1 MIHEFVS
8 SLSLILHR
16 SGRRHLT
23 TAPSKPH
30 RGLAILIKSRK
41 GKTDMKVQQS
51 RSTVRKGEPNVHLHS
66 AAVIAL
72 AAEQQE
78 AQCSDLFTQLISCK
92 NLLMQ
97 VPDESMQV
105 ATVSDSSTVF
115 KQTARC
121 KQFLSALLRMS
132 REEHPESVTAIQ
144 SLIQDLVDTKL
155 EPEEFTTKLQEE
167 IDCSSSK
174 TDLVLPLIQVSSIYL
189 FIYLFFKLNAQCFEF
204 IQENVSNLRQLL
216 STGDLTIDGI
226 RPPRF
231 LSPSPP
237 AKMSID
243 LNQIPELHLIETSK
257 GGPKK
262 RKNVEKESGKKA
274 KNATSSDDA
283 SPSSSR
289 PIISIMNSNSMIES
303 QGKKFSN
310 LLPLSVSD
318 REAQNQPTV
327 TAMLHQPLDSL
338 EHTSYSISNPSAQN
352 QTPPNIYSNELQTD
366 DVALFSS
373 SSSSTVQQ
381 TEQSVVVFLNESSH
395 LSVIHRIN
403 QVSSYFFISGFKLI
417 WCHLIALIFLTEGDG
432 IDEIVHLRELER
444 SWYRPFP

>member
-105 ATVSDSSTVF
+105 ATVSDLSTVF

-189 FIYLFFKLNAQCFEF
+189 FIFKITRAMFRIYTGKYFSFATIIIHWRIDDRRHSTAFFV
-204 IQENVSNLRQLL
+204 IV
-216 STGDLTIDGI
+216 
-226 RPPRF
+226 
-231 LSPSPP
+231 
-237 AKMSID
+237 
-243 LNQIPELHLIETSK
+243 
-257 GGPKK
+257 
-262 RKNVEKESGKKA
+262 
-274 KNATSSDDA
+274 
-283 SPSSSR
+283 
-289 PIISIMNSNSMIES
+289 ISICCY
-303 QGKKFSN
+303 
-310 LLPLSVSD
+310 VD
-318 REAQNQPTV
+318 
-327 TAMLHQPLDSL
+327 
-338 EHTSYSISNPSAQN
+338 Y
-352 QTPPNIYSNELQTD
+352 
-366 DVALFSS
+366 
-373 SSSSTVQQ
+373 
-381 TEQSVVVFLNESSH
+381 
-395 LSVIHRIN
+395 
-403 QVSSYFFISGFKLI
+403 
-417 WCHLIALIFLTEGDG
+417 
-432 IDEIVHLRELER
+432 
-444 SWYRPFP
+444 